1 MSFRLRL
8 TVLAALAV
16 AVALVGAS
24 FVVYYTD
31 RGELID
37 QVDSDLSASQ
47 DVPRLNTVMGV
58 VQTRGITV
66 TYGQVEADG
75 GPSSIRHKTMRESG
89 TRVGAAGG
97 PPNVFK
103 KVPAFFSVVPPRS
116 SASVRV
122 QVTLRKPG
130 THFRKTP
137 PRFGTET
144 IKGVRTRVLTLVLP
158 NGTIRIS
165 RSLVEVDRNLAHL
178 RWLLVFICLGG
189 VVAAALLGALVART
203 AVAPLRRL
211 TETTERIVETG
222 DLSERIGHR
231 GRDEIS
237 RLSARLDELLATLEA
252 SMRTQR
258 QLVADASH
266 ELRTPIATLRAN
278 FELLADPGAL
288 DVNERAELAADVRD
302 ELESVTML
310 VAELVELARGEEFDV
325 VPSEFRLD
333 ELVQAA
339 VDRAARR
346 APGLSFSTRL
356 EPSVVRGVPERVER
370 AVANLLDNA
379 RKWSPVRGTID
390 VAVHDGLVE
399 VRDRGPGIAAEDR
412 PLVFNRFYR
421 SAKARAMP
429 GAGLGLAIVKQIADA
444 HDGSV
449 TIDQAPDG
457 GAILRLRLSS
467 TH

>member
-16 AVALVGAS
+16 AVALLGAS

-31 RGELID
+31 RGELIG
-37 QVDSDLSASQ
+37 QIDSDLSASQ
-47 DVPRLNTVMGV
+47 DVPRLNTVLGV
-58 VQTRGITV
+58 VRKRGITV
-66 TYGQVEADG
+66 RYAPGSVKDRNVITVRHAGSPSNRRVRAQGQIDATV
-75 GPSSIRHKTMRESG
+75 
-89 TRVGAAGG
+89 
-97 PPNVFK
+97 PP
-103 KVPAFFSVVPPRS
+103 FFSVLLPRS
-116 SASVRV
+116 SAAARV
-122 QVTLRKPG
+122 QVALQKPG
-130 THFRKTP
+130 SHYRKAP
-137 PRFGTET
+137 PRFSTET
-144 IKGVRTRVLTLVLP
+144 IKGVPVRVLTLVLP
-158 NGTIRIS
+158 NGTVSIS

-189 VVAAALLGALVART
+189 VVAAALLGALVSRT

-211 TETTERIVETG
+211 TERTERIVETG
-222 DLSERIGHR
+222 DLSQRVGHH

-237 RLSARLDELLATLEA
+237 RLAARLDELLATLEA

-278 FELLADPGAL
+278 FELLGDPGAL
-288 DVNERAELAADVRD
+288 DVTERAELAADVRD
-302 ELESVTML
+302 ELESITML
-310 VAELVELARGEEFDV
+310 VGELIELARGEEFDV
-325 VPSEFRLD
+325 APSDFRLD
-333 ELVQAA
+333 EIVQAA

-346 APGLSFSTRL
+346 APDLRFRTRL
-356 EPSVVRGVPERVER
+356 EPSVVTGVPERVER

-379 RKWSPVRGTID
+379 RKWSPASETVD

-399 VRDRGPGIAAEDR
+399 VRDRGPGIATEDV

-421 SAKARAMP
+421 SARARAMP

-444 HDGSV
+444 HGGSV
-449 TIDQAPDG
+449 TVDQAPDG

-467 TH
+467 TR